1 MSDPTAPG
9 PGQDPAAASRPFR
22 ARTDPPLA
30 AAFAKDPHEERFL
43 EEFNATLAPAEEAAY
58 RDIDEHLPTLHV
70 IGAPRSGTTL
80 LYQVIAGALDVGY
93 IDNLTAAF
101 WRAPVTGLRLSRKLG
116 VEPATSFGS
125 DFGRTRGIA
134 EPHEFGYF
142 WNHHLAYPDLRERGA
157 DHERAIDWAGLR
169 RVIVNMAEVRRA
181 PMVFKPML
189 LIWHLEAMVRAMPRT
204 CYVWIRREP
213 RDTALSILR
222 MRQAVRGTIDGWVS
236 LRPAAD
242 LDGASPWLQVATQV
256 LLLERTIQAAAD
268 TLGPATIL
276 PVRYERLCAEPNT
289 VITEVRDMMGSKGYA
304 PDIRTTDLPAFS
316 PGPSRGME
324 EHRDRVDEALAQ
336 AARDLDAAGRV
347 TA

>member
-1 MSDPTAPG
+1 M
-9 PGQDPAAASRPFR
+9 SRPFR
-22 ARTDPPLA
+22 ARVDPPLA
-30 AAFAKDPHEERFL
+30 AAFAKDPDEERFL

-58 RDIDEHLPTLHV
+58 RDLDERLPTVHV

-80 LYQVIAGALDVGY
+80 LYQVLASALDVGY

-116 VEPATSFGS
+116 LTPATTFGS
-125 DFGRTRGIA
+125 DFGRTQGLS

-142 WNHHLAYPDLRERGA
+142 WNHHLAYPDLAERGA
-157 DHERAIDWAGLR
+157 DHERHIDWAGLR
-169 RVIVNMAEVRRA
+169 RVIVNMAEARRA

-222 MRQAVRGTIDGWVS
+222 MRQALRGTIDEWVS
-236 LRPAAD
+236 LRPAAARD
-242 LDGASPWLQVATQV
+242 ATTPWLQVALQV
-256 LLLERTIQAAAD
+256 LSLERTIQAAAD
-268 TLGPATIL
+268 RLGPATIL
-276 PVRYERLCAEPNT
+276 PVRYERLCAEPNA
-289 VITEVRDMMGSKGYA
+289 VIAEVRDMMDGKGHA
-304 PDIRTTDLPAFS
+304 PDIRLSNLPTFS
-316 PGPSRGME
+316 PGPSRGLE
-324 EHRDRVDEALAQ
+324 EHRDRMDAALAE
-336 AARDLDAAGRV
+336 AAHRLDAAARV